1 MISARVLPIRALLT
15 CMHQTEKHS
24 VKTEKHCVD
33 LRIYNFNMQT
43 DQPGFYRRKLKNA
56 LYIFKRN
63 MIQSSTQANESS
75 GLVNNVEYSMD

>member
-1 MISARVLPIRALLT
+1 M
-15 CMHQTEKHS
+15 
-24 VKTEKHCVD
+24 KTEKHCVD

-43 DQPGFYRRKLKNA
+43 DQAGFYRRKLNA

-75 GLVNNVEYSMD
+75 GLVNNVEYRMDYAF